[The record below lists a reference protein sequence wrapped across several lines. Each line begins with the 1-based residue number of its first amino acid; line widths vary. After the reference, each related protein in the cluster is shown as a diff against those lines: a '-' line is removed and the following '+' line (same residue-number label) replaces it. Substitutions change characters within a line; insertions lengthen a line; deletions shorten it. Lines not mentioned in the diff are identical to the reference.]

1 MYLTSTLLGGDGSR
15 RGAWGAHPPFIFRP
29 TWGRKGRKKLFGDQA
44 PLLSQGMDDLCSFHF
59 VSNRNSRRKRN
70 MLSKNCLEKLIASS
84 IFSSLHRVG

>member
-29 TWGRKGRKKLFGDQA
+29 LFGDQA